1 MIYALNVTRFIFE
14 HYISSN
20 SNVVTAAASGVIV
33 GVVKAKYS
41 KIKISWYLNFQNCIV
56 LDSYHMA
63 SNNKVCSKCLKS
75 RSVIARTKF
84 GLWILRVCAVTSVVS
99 NFCDLMGCITPGF
112 SVHGIFLARVLEW
125 ISMLFCR
132 DLFDPGIEPTS
143 LPFWVIGTYPNQLIF
158 NMNRSTIKQY
168 FHGSYI
174 WH

>member
-99 NFCDLMGCITPGF
+99 NFVTSWAVSHQASLSMEFSWQEYWSGF
-112 SVHGIFLARVLEW
+112 PCSSAGIFLTQGSNPL
-125 ISMLFCR
+125 LFHSE
-132 DLFDPGIEPTS
+132 L
-143 LPFWVIGTYPNQLIF
+143 
-158 NMNRSTIKQY
+158 
-168 FHGSYI
+168 
-174 WH
+174 